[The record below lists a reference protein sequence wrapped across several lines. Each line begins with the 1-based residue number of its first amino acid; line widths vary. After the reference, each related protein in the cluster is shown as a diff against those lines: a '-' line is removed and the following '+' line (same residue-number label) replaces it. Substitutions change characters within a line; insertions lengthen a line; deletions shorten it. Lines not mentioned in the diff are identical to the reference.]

1 MSERLTDGKG
11 ISHAGIYMGDGIFGH
26 NSVGKGSEVSKL
38 SEKYYAERYITARRV
53 FSDEVFRKLAQ

>member
-1 MSERLTDGKG
+1 
-11 ISHAGIYMGDGIFGH
+11 MGDGIFGH